1 MKKRDLILVISL
13 LVVAGIVFLIFNI
26 NNKSGKT
33 VVITENGST
42 YGTYSL
48 SENNIIDIK
57 TNLGHNKVVIKDG
70 KVHME
75 EADCPDKYCVDKG
88 NISKTN
94 ESLICLPHKLVVEIT
109 DDEVKND
116 NDDLDA
122 IVK

>member
-1 MKKRDLILVISL
+1 M
-13 LVVAGIVFLIFNI
+13 FLIFNI

-48 SENNIIDIK
+48 SENKVIDIN
-57 TNLGHNKVVIKDG
+57 TDLGHNKVVIKDG

-109 DDEVKND
+109 DDEIKSN

>member
-1 MKKRDLILVISL
+1 MKKRDIILVVSL

-48 SENNIIDIK
+48 SENKVIDIK
-57 TNLGHNKVVIKDG
+57 TDLGHNKVVIKDS

-88 NISKTN
+88 EISKTN

-109 DDEVKND
+109 DD
-116 NDDLDA
+116 
-122 IVK
+122 

>member
-1 MKKRDLILVISL
+1 MKKRDIILVVSL
-13 LVVAGIVFLIFNI
+13 LVVAGIVFLVFNI
-26 NNKSGKT
+26 NIKTGKT

-48 SENNIIDIK
+48 SENKVIDIN
-57 TNLGHNKVVIKDG
+57 TDLGHNEVLIKDG

-109 DDEVKND
+109 NDEVKSD